1 MTGAVFVDT
10 NVLVYVRDSRDVSKQ
25 RRAVAWHEYLWKE
38 RQGRI
43 SMQVIAEFYL
53 TLARL
58 SGNAVPAGELWDR
71 AARYFAWN
79 PQQVDEALLRRARE
93 IEAGYRLSWWDSMIA
108 AAAQLQDCSVL
119 LTEDLQDGA
128 VIGTVTV
135 RSPFTLAVAE
145 PRSAYELPVAAP
157 LHRPRG
163 RPRRAQAIAAG

>member
-1 MTGAVFVDT
+1 MTGGVFVDT
-10 NVLVYVRDSRDVSKQ
+10 NVLVHVRDSRDVSKQ

-43 SMQVIAEFYL
+43 SMQVIAEFYVTL
-53 TLARL
+53 TRL

-79 PQQVDEALLRRARE
+79 PQQVDEALLRRAR
-93 IEAGYRLSWWDSMIA
+93 
-108 AAAQLQDCSVL
+108 
-119 LTEDLQDGA
+119 A

-163 RPRRAQAIAAG
+163 RPRRAEAIAAG